1 MSPRHKQAI
10 IRALQEKGHRVA
22 MVGDGVNDVLALK
35 QADCSVAMAGGSDA
49 AGQTAQLVLLDAQ
62 FSAMPHIVREGRRV
76 IANISR
82 SASLFL
88 VKNIFSFFL
97 SAILLVW
104 AMPYPLLPG
113 QISLISGVLIGL
125 PSFLLTFERSD
136 VRANGHFL
144 RGALLNALPGGL
156 CGTLF
161 LLGTSV
167 LGRALGLPQG
177 QISSVC
183 TLLAGVT
190 GLCVVFFLC
199 WPLTKLRAAVMAL
212 TAACFY
218 GATAFFPW
226 MFSIETLSARAWA
239 LTCGLGAAVPLVMSC
254 LVFAVSFV
262 KRRLAKKEEIPYGSV
277 RPDPGI

>member
-1 MSPRHKQAI
+1 
-10 IRALQEKGHRVA
+10 
-22 MVGDGVNDVLALK
+22 
-35 QADCSVAMAGGSDA
+35 
-49 AGQTAQLVLLDAQ
+49 
-62 FSAMPHIVREGRRV
+62 SAMPHIVREGRRV

-161 LLGTSV
+161 LLG
-167 LGRALGLPQG
+167 
-177 QISSVC
+177 
-183 TLLAGVT
+183 
-190 GLCVVFFLC
+190 
-199 WPLTKLRAAVMAL
+199 
-212 TAACFY
+212 
-218 GATAFFPW
+218 
-226 MFSIETLSARAWA
+226 
-239 LTCGLGAAVPLVMSC
+239 
-254 LVFAVSFV
+254 
-262 KRRLAKKEEIPYGSV
+262 
-277 RPDPGI
+277 

>member
-1 MSPRHKQAI
+1 MRGHGGVRPREPPPQAGHHPRLAGKGAPRGHGGRRRER
-10 IRALQEKGHRVA
+10 RAGSETGRLQRGH
-22 MVGDGVNDVLALK
+22 
-35 QADCSVAMAGGSDA
+35 GGAAATA

-62 FSAMPHIVREGRRV
+62 FSAMPHIVREGRRRHCQYFALGLAV
-76 IANISR
+76 SGKKTSFR
-82 SASLFL
+82 
-88 VKNIFSFFL
+88 FFL

-183 TLLAGVT
+183 TLLAGGNRPVRGFLFVLAAYKAARCCDGADS
-190 GLCVVFFLC
+190 GLFLRCHGLFFRGC
-199 WPLTKLRAAVMAL
+199 S
-212 TAACFY
+212 
-218 GATAFFPW
+218 G
-226 MFSIETLSARAWA
+226 IETLSARAWA
-239 LTCGLGAAVPLVMSC
+239 PHLRAWGRGTLDDELPCVCGKFC
-254 LVFAVSFV
+254 
-262 KRRLAKKEEIPYGSV
+262 
-277 RPDPGI
+277 

>member
-1 MSPRHKQAI
+1 M
-10 IRALQEKGHRVA
+10 A
-22 MVGDGVNDVLALK
+22 MVGDGVNDVWPETGRL
-35 QADCSVAMAGGSDA
+35 QRSHGGRQRRRGPDGPAGA
-49 AGQTAQLVLLDAQ
+49 AGRAVFGHA
-62 FSAMPHIVREGRRV
+62 AHCARGRRV

-199 WPLTKLRAAVMAL
+199 WPITKLRAAVMAL

-218 GATAFFPW
+218 GATAFFRGC
-226 MFSIETLSARAWA
+226 SALKHFGAR
-239 LTCGLGAAVPLVMSC
+239 LGPTCGLGAAVPLVMSALC
-254 LVFAVSFV
+254 L
-262 KRRLAKKEEIPYGSV
+262 R
-277 RPDPGI
+277 

>member
-1 MSPRHKQAI
+1 MFGRVSPRHKQAI

-22 MVGDGVNDVLALK
+22 HGGRRRERR
-35 QADCSVAMAGGSDA
+35 AGPETGRLQRGHGRRQRRR
-49 AGQTAQLVLLDAQ
+49 GQTAQLVLLDAQ

-239 LTCGLGAAVPLVMSC
+239 LHLRAWGRGTLGDELPCVCGKFC
-254 LVFAVSFV
+254 
-262 KRRLAKKEEIPYGSV
+262 
-277 RPDPGI
+277 

>member
-1 MSPRHKQAI
+1 
-10 IRALQEKGHRVA
+10 

-35 QADCSVAMAGGSDA
+35 QADCSVAMAGSSDA

-62 FSAMPHIVREGRRV
+62 FSAMPHIVREGQARHCQYFALGLAV
-76 IANISR
+76 
-82 SASLFL
+82 L

-97 SAILLVW
+97 SAILLVGHAIPASSGANQPHQRRAYW
-104 AMPYPLLPG
+104 AAFIFAY
-113 QISLISGVLIGL
+113 I
-125 PSFLLTFERSD
+125 
-136 VRANGHFL
+136 RALGCARKGHFL

-190 GLCVVFFLC
+190 GLCVVFFCAGRLQSC
-199 WPLTKLRAAVMAL
+199 AL
-212 TAACFY
+212 
-218 GATAFFPW
+218 
-226 MFSIETLSARAWA
+226 L
-239 LTCGLGAAVPLVMSC
+239 
-254 LVFAVSFV
+254 
-262 KRRLAKKEEIPYGSV
+262 
-277 RPDPGI
+277 

>member
-1 MSPRHKQAI
+1 M
-10 IRALQEKGHRVA
+10 
-22 MVGDGVNDVLALK
+22 
-35 QADCSVAMAGGSDA
+35 
-49 AGQTAQLVLLDAQ
+49 
-62 FSAMPHIVREGRRV
+62 
-76 IANISR
+76 
-82 SASLFL
+82 
-88 VKNIFSFFL
+88 
-97 SAILLVW
+97 
-104 AMPYPLLPG
+104 
-113 QISLISGVLIGL
+113 
-125 PSFLLTFERSD
+125 
-136 VRANGHFL
+136 RANGHFL